1 MIVST
6 LAESG
11 ALPTSALATRLGYAK
26 VSDLSDPVIKQM
38 VAEHTKPEKRRSPK
52 QKLRLVQD

>member
-26 VSDLSDPVIKQM
+26 VSDSSDPVIKQM
-38 VAEHTKPEKRRSPK
+38 VAEHTNRKNGDPPSRS
-52 QKLRLVQD
+52 